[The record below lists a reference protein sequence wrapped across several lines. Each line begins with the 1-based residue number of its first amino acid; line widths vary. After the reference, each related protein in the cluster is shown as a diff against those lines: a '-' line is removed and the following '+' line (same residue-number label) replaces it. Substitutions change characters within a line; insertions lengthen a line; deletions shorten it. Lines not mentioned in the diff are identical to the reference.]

1 MPALLHDHLDHWV
14 ARRPD
19 AEFAVQGERRTTWAQ
34 ARDASARAAWALR
47 AAGLAPGDRCA
58 VLAHNCVEYLLL
70 CVAASRAGV
79 VLVPLNARSAPA
91 EWDLVVTDAAPMLLV
106 CGRGFDRVRLP
117 AMPVVG
123 LDELFAP
130 GAAPPPRHPGTTEL
144 LRLYTGGTTGVPK
157 GAALARAP

>member
-1 MPALLHDHLDHWV
+1 MPTVLLHDHLDRWA
-14 ARRPD
+14 ARRHD

-34 ARDASARAAWALR
+34 ARDASARAAGALR
-47 AAGLAPGDRCA
+47 APGLAPGDRCA

-91 EWDLVVTDAAPMLLV
+91 EWDLVVADAAPMLLV
-106 CGRGFDRVRLP
+106 CGPGFDGVRLP

-123 LDELFAP
+123 LDELLAP
-130 GAAPPPRHPGTTEL
+130 GGAVPLPGHPGTSRAAPPLHRRHDGRTQG
-144 LRLYTGGTTGVPK
+144 R
-157 GAALARAP
+157 R